1 MPDHFNSS
9 YNNNNSEIR
18 ESILRGILGSVT
30 GMIVCILAMLL
41 CSWNGQGRERMEK
54 KEKEMQAAGLF

>member
-9 YNNNNSEIR
+9 YNNNSEIR